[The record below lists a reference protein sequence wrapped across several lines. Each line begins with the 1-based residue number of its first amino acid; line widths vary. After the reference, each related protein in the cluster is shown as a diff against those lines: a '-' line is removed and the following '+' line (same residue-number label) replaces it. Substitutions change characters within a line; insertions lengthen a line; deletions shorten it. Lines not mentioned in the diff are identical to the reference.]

1 MATLLVAGAVSAYFL
16 SLEPASDAYDQALVD
31 VGIALGERIRST
43 GETVSFDLPGAAEQ
57 VLRTDKY
64 DTIFYHVRHADGS
77 ALAGDP
83 GLPPIPA
90 VRQPEDGVIAYDGEY
105 RGRKIRVVALLVP
118 CGGRICTVQVA
129 ETTNK
134 RRKLA
139 RNIVLSSLVPEL
151 LITLATLA
159 IVWFGVK
166 RGLVPLEDLSA
177 EIRSRSARDLRPIDP
192 GHAPEEARTLV
203 GALNQLF
210 GQVAESSS
218 NQQRFLANAAHQLR
232 TPLAGLQAHTEI
244 ALAQCEIPLAQSKSA
259 LAQGVP
265 EKLRAQLAQVHRATI
280 RTARLANQLLALA
293 RAEPGGYRADAF
305 TRVSLRAVVEDAADE
320 WVHHAMAKE
329 IDLGFE
335 LTDAQVL
342 GDALLLREALAN
354 LVHNALEYT
363 AAGGRVTVR
372 TGMRNAETSLGGR
385 RNESA
390 FLEVEDDGPGIPASE
405 RGQVLERFH
414 RIAGTSGTG
423 SGLGL
428 SIVRE
433 IAAAHG
439 ARIEIG
445 AGEGVGEK
453 TAGCKVG
460 LTFPH
465 G

>member
-1 MATLLVAGAVSAYFL
+1 MATLLVAGAVGAYFL

-31 VGIALGERIRST
+31 VGIALGERIRSA
-43 GETVSFDLPGAAEQ
+43 GDTVSFDLPGAAEQ

-83 GLPPIPA
+83 GLPQVPSD
-90 VRQPEDGVIAYDGEY
+90 QEPEDGVIAYDGEY

-134 RRKLA
+134 RNNLA

-166 RGLVPLEDLSA
+166 RGLAPLETLSA

-192 GHAPEEARTLV
+192 GHAPEEARPLV

-210 GQVAESSS
+210 GQVAEASG

-244 ALAQCEIPLAQSKSA
+244 ALAQSM
-259 LAQGVP
+259 P
-265 EKLRAQLAQVHRATI
+265 EDIRAQLEQVHRATI

-293 RAEPGGYRADAF
+293 RAEPGG
-305 TRVSLRAVVEDAADE
+305 TRVDTKSVNLRTVVEDAADE
-320 WVHHAMAKE
+320 WVHRAMVKE
-329 IDLGFE
+329 IDLGFD
-335 LTDAQVL
+335 LADAQVS

-354 LVHNALEYT
+354 LIHNALEYSPS
-363 AAGGRVTVR
+363 GGRVTVR
-372 TGMRNAETSLGGR
+372 TGMRDQR
-385 RNESA
+385 P
-390 FLEVEDDGPGIPASE
+390 FLEVEDDGPGIPPVE
-405 RGQVLERFH
+405 REKVLERFY
-414 RIAGTSGTG
+414 RVPGTVGTG

-439 ARIEIG
+439 AEFCIG
-445 AGEGVGEK
+445 AGEDAGG
-453 TAGCKVG
+453 TTSGCKVG
-460 LTFPH
+460 LIFPH

>member
-1 MATLLVAGAVSAYFL
+1 LLKALLPPVATLLVAGAVGAYFL
-16 SLEPASDAYDQALVD
+16 SLEPASEAYDQALVD
-31 VGIALGERIRST
+31 VGIALGERIRSS

-64 DTIFYHVRHADGS
+64 DTIYYGVRRADGS
-77 ALAGDP
+77 ALAGDS
-83 GLPPIPA
+83 GLPPVPA
-90 VRQPEDGVIAYDGEY
+90 AQEPEDGVIAYDGEY
-105 RGRKIRVVALLVP
+105 LGRKIRVAALLVP
-118 CGGRICTVQVA
+118 CGGGTCTVQVA

-134 RRKLA
+134 RRMLA

-166 RGLVPLEDLSA
+166 RGLAPLEDLSA
-177 EIRSRSARDLRPIDP
+177 EIRSRSARDLRPIDL
-192 GHAPEEARTLV
+192 GHAPEEARPLV
-203 GALNQLF
+203 GALNLLF
-210 GQVAESSS
+210 GQVAESSG

-244 ALAQCEIPLAQSKSA
+244 ALAQWDIAPSH
-259 LAQGVP
+259 GVP
-265 EKLRAQLAQVHRATI
+265 DERRAQLEQVHRATI

-293 RAEPGGYRADAF
+293 RAEPGG
-305 TRVSLRAVVEDAADE
+305 TRVDTTRVNLRAVVEGAADE
-320 WVHHAMAKE
+320 WVHRAMAKE

-335 LTDAQVL
+335 LSDAPVA

-363 AAGGRVTVR
+363 PQGGRVTVK
-372 TGMRNAETSLGGR
+372 TGLRNDY
-385 RNESA
+385 A
-390 FLEVEDDGPGIPASE
+390 FLEVEDDGPGIPEAE
-405 RGQVLERFH
+405 RGQVLERFY
-414 RIAGTSGTG
+414 RVAGTTGTG

-433 IAAAHG
+433 IALAHG
-439 ARIEIG
+439 AEIIISTG
-445 AGEGVGEK
+445 EDAGGT

-460 LTFPH
+460 ITFPH

>member
-1 MATLLVAGAVSAYFL
+1 MAALLLAGTVGAYFL
-16 SLEPASDAYDQALVD
+16 SLEPASEAYDQALVD
-31 VGIALGERIRST
+31 VGIALGERIRSS

-64 DTIFYHVRHADGS
+64 DTIYYAVRRADGS

-83 GLPPIPA
+83 GLPPVPA
-90 VRQPEDGVIAYDGEY
+90 AQQPDDGVIAYDGEY
-105 RGRKIRVVALLVP
+105 LGRKIRVAALLVP
-118 CGGRICTVQVA
+118 CGGGTCTVQVA

-134 RRKLA
+134 RSKLA
-139 RNIVLSSLVPEL
+139 RYIVLSSLVPEL

-166 RGLVPLEDLSA
+166 RGLVPLEELSS

-192 GHAPEEARTLV
+192 GHAPEEARPLV
-203 GALNQLF
+203 GALNLLF

-244 ALAQCEIPLAQSKSA
+244 ALTQD
-259 LAQGVP
+259 VP
-265 EKLRAQLAQVHRATI
+265 EATRAQLEQVHRATI

-305 TRVSLRAVVEDAADE
+305 ARVNLRAVVEDAADE
-320 WVHHAMAKE
+320 WVHRAMAKE

-335 LTDAQVL
+335 LSDAPVA

-363 AAGGRVTVR
+363 PQGGRVTVT
-372 TGMRNAETSLGGR
+372 TGMRNAEAFLGGP
-385 RNESA
+385 RNDCA
-390 FLEVEDDGPGIPASE
+390 FLEVEDDGPGIPPAE
-405 RGQVLERFH
+405 HEQVLERFY
-414 RIAGTSGTG
+414 RVPGTSGTG

-433 IAAAHG
+433 IALAHG
-439 ARIEIG
+439 AGISIRTG
-445 AGEGVGEK
+445 AHGR
-453 TAGCKVG
+453 GCKVG

>member
-1 MATLLVAGAVSAYFL
+1 MLLVAGAVGTYLL
-16 SLEPASDAYDQALVD
+16 SFEAASDAYDHALVD
-31 VGIALGERIRST
+31 AGIDLGERIKVVEGSI
-43 GETVSFDLPGAAEQ
+43 VFDLPGAAEQ

-64 DTIFYHVRHADGS
+64 DTIYYQVLRPDGS
-77 ALAGDP
+77 VLAGDE

-90 VRQPEDGVIAYDGEY
+90 SREPEDGVIAYDGVY
-105 RGRKIRVVALLVP
+105 RGKPIRILALLVP

-129 ETTNK
+129 ETTVK
-134 RRKLA
+134 RRNLT

-166 RGLVPLEDLSA
+166 RGLAPLEDLST
-177 EIRSRSARDLRPIDP
+177 EIRTRSARDLRPIDP
-192 GHAPEEARTLV
+192 GHAPEEARPLV

-210 GQVAESSS
+210 GQVAESSG

-232 TPLAGLQAHTEI
+232 TPLAGLQAHIEI
-244 ALAQCEIPLAQSKSA
+244 ALAQSEIAV
-259 LAQGVP
+259 AQGMP
-265 EKLRAQLAQVHRATI
+265 EEHRTQLEQVHRATI

-293 RAEPGGYRADAF
+293 RAEPGG
-305 TRVSLRAVVEDAADE
+305 TRVDTNPVNLRTVVEEAADE
-320 WVHHAMAKE
+320 WVHRAMVKE
-329 IDLGFE
+329 IDLGFD
-335 LTDAQVL
+335 LADAQVS

-354 LVHNALEYT
+354 LIHNALEYSPS
-363 AAGGRVTVR
+363 GGRVTVR
-372 TGMRNAETSLGGR
+372 TGMRDQR
-385 RNESA
+385 A
-390 FLEVEDDGPGIPASE
+390 FLEVEDDGPGIPPAE
-405 RGQVLERFH
+405 REKVLERFY
-414 RIAGTSGTG
+414 RVPGTVGTG

-439 ARIEIG
+439 AEFRIG
-445 AGEGVGEK
+445 AGEDAGG
-453 TAGCKVG
+453 TTSGCKVG

>member
-1 MATLLVAGAVSAYFL
+1 MRLLKALLPPVAALLFLGAIGAYFL
-16 SLEPASDAYDQALVD
+16 SLEPASEAYDQALVD
-31 VGIALGERIRST
+31 VGIALSERIRST
-43 GETVSFDLPGAAEQ
+43 DGTVSFDLPGAAEQ

-64 DTIFYHVRHADGS
+64 DTIYYHLRRPDGS

-83 GLPPIPA
+83 GLPPVPA
-90 VRQPEDGVIAYDGEY
+90 GHQPEDGVIAYDGTY
-105 RGRKIRVVALLVP
+105 REQPVRVIALLVP
-118 CGGRICTVQVA
+118 CGGQICTVQVA

-166 RGLVPLEDLSA
+166 RGLAPLEDLST

-192 GHAPEEARTLV
+192 GHAPDEARPLV

-210 GQVAESSS
+210 GQVAEANT

-244 ALAQCEIPLAQSKSA
+244 ALAE
-259 LAQGVP
+259 GVP
-265 EKLRAQLAQVHRATI
+265 EAQRAQLEQVHRATI

-293 RAEPGGYRADAF
+293 RAEPGGNTAGGFAP
-305 TRVSLRAVVEDAADE
+305 VNLRAMVEDAADE
-320 WVHHAMAKE
+320 WVHRALAKE

-335 LTDAQVL
+335 LAEAQVP

-354 LVHNALEYT
+354 LVHNALEYS
-363 AAGGRVTVR
+363 AEGGRVTVR
-372 TGMRNAETSLGGR
+372 TGMRDGH
-385 RNESA
+385 A
-390 FLEVEDDGPGIPASE
+390 FLEVEDNGPGIPLSE
-405 RGQVLERFH
+405 REQVLERFY

-428 SIVRE
+428 AIVRE
-433 IAAAHG
+433 IAAAHRAEIAIGDGEDAVG
-439 ARIEIG
+439 AN
-445 AGEGVGEK
+445 
-453 TAGCKVG
+453 AGCKVG

>member
-1 MATLLVAGAVSAYFL
+1 
-16 SLEPASDAYDQALVD
+16 
-31 VGIALGERIRST
+31 
-43 GETVSFDLPGAAEQ
+43 

-64 DTIFYHVRHADGS
+64 DTIYYLLHRPDGS
-77 ALAGDP
+77 ALAGDA
-83 GLPPIPA
+83 GLPPVPA
-90 VRQPEDGVIAYDGEY
+90 GEKPEEGVIAYDGVYNGQE
-105 RGRKIRVVALLVP
+105 IRVIALLVP
-118 CGGRICTVQVA
+118 CGGQICTVQVA

-159 IVWFGVK
+159 LVWFGVK
-166 RGLVPLEDLSA
+166 RGLAPLEDLSD
-177 EIRSRSARDLRPIDP
+177 EIRARSARDLRPIDP
-192 GHAPEEARTLV
+192 GHAPEEAAPLV

-210 GQVAESSS
+210 GQVAAASS

-244 ALAQCEIPLAQSKSA
+244 ALAHREIA

-265 EKLRAQLAQVHRATI
+265 EEVRAQLEQIHRATI

-293 RAEPGGYRADAF
+293 RAEPGGYRPEAF
-305 TRVSLRAVVEDAADE
+305 APVNLRATVEDAADE
-320 WVHHAMAKE
+320 WVHRAMAKE

-335 LTDAQVL
+335 LADAPVR
-342 GDALLLREALAN
+342 GDALLLREALSN
-354 LVHNALEYT
+354 LIHNALEY
-363 AAGGRVTVR
+363 APSGGRVTVR
-372 TGMRNAETSLGGR
+372 TGTRNPG
-385 RNESA
+385 A
-390 FLEVEDDGPGIPASE
+390 FLEVEDDGPGIPPAE
-405 RGQVLERFH
+405 REKVLERFY
-414 RIAGTSGTG
+414 RVTGTAGTG

-433 IAAAHG
+433 IAAAHR
-439 ARIEIG
+439 ARIEIA
-445 AGEGVGEK
+445 AGEGGR
-453 TAGCKVG
+453 GCKVG

>member
-1 MATLLVAGAVSAYFL
+1 LLVLGAIGAYFL

-31 VGIALGERIRST
+31 VGIALGERIRSA
-43 GETVSFDLPGAAEQ
+43 GHSVSFDLPGAAEQ

-64 DTIFYHVRHADGS
+64 DTIYYHVRGPDGAGLS
-77 ALAGDP
+77 GDP

-90 VRQPEDGVIAYDGEY
+90 DQEPEDGVIAYDGIY
-105 RGRKIRVVALLVP
+105 RDQPIRVVALLAP
-118 CGGRICTVQVA
+118 CGGQTCTVQVA

-159 IVWFGVK
+159 IVWVGVK
-166 RGLVPLEDLSA
+166 RGLAPLEDLST
-177 EIRSRSARDLRPIDP
+177 EIRTRSARDLRPIDP
-192 GHAPEEARTLV
+192 GHAPDEARPLV

-244 ALAQCEIPLAQSKSA
+244 ALAH
-259 LAQGVP
+259 GVP
-265 EKLRAQLAQVHRATI
+265 EAQRAELEQLRRATI

-293 RAEPGGYRADAF
+293 RAEPGGNRAGAF
-305 TRVSLRAVVEDAADE
+305 ARVNLRAVVEDAADE
-320 WVHHAMAKE
+320 WVHRALAKE

-335 LTDAQVL
+335 LADVQVP

-354 LVHNALEYT
+354 LVHNAIEYA

-372 TGMRNAETSLGGR
+372 TGLRNGCPY
-385 RNESA
+385 
-390 FLEVEDDGPGIPASE
+390 LEVEDDGPGIPPAE
-405 RGQVLERFH
+405 REQVLERFY
-414 RIAGTSGTG
+414 RIAGTAGTG

-428 SIVRE
+428 AIVRE
-433 IAAAHG
+433 IAVAHG
-439 ARIEIG
+439 AQLAIG
-445 AGEGVGEK
+445 AGEGAEG
-453 TAGCKVG
+453 TNAGCKVG

>member
-1 MATLLVAGAVSAYFL
+1 MLLVLGAVGAYFL
-16 SLEPASDAYDQALVD
+16 SLEPASEAYDQALVD
-31 VGIALGERIRST
+31 VGIALSERIRNS
-43 GETVSFDLPGAAEQ
+43 GGAVVFDLPGAAEQ

-64 DTIFYHVRHADGS
+64 DIIYYHLRGPDGS

-90 VRQPEDGVIAYDGEY
+90 EQEPDEGVIAYDSFY
-105 RGRKIRVVALLVP
+105 RGQPIRVVALLVP
-118 CGGRICTVQVA
+118 CGGSICTVQVA
-129 ETTNK
+129 ETINK
-134 RRKLA
+134 RRRLA

-151 LITLATLA
+151 LITLLTLA

-166 RGLVPLEDLSA
+166 RGLAPLQDLSD
-177 EIRSRSARDLRPIDP
+177 EIHARSARDLRPIDP
-192 GHAPEEARTLV
+192 AHAPAEARALV

-210 GQVAESSS
+210 GQVAEASS

-244 ALAQCEIPLAQSKSA
+244 ALAQCQARLAP
-259 LAQGVP
+259 GVP
-265 EKLRAQLAQVHRATI
+265 DEVRAQLEQVHRATI

-293 RAEPGGYRADAF
+293 RAEPGGYRPDAF
-305 TRVSLRAVVEDAADE
+305 ASVNLRAVVEGAADE
-320 WVHHAMAKE
+320 WVHRAMAKE

-335 LTDAQVL
+335 LADAQVS

-363 AAGGRVTVR
+363 PQGGRVTVT
-372 TGMRNAETSLGGR
+372 TGERNDC
-385 RNESA
+385 A
-390 FLEVEDDGPGIPASE
+390 FLDVEDDGPGIPPAE
-405 RGQVLERFH
+405 RGPVLERFY
-414 RIAGTSGTG
+414 RAPGTSGTG

-433 IAAAHG
+433 IALAHG
-439 ARIEIG
+439 AAIAIG
-445 AGEGVGEK
+445 AGAHGR
-453 TAGCKVG
+453 GCKVG